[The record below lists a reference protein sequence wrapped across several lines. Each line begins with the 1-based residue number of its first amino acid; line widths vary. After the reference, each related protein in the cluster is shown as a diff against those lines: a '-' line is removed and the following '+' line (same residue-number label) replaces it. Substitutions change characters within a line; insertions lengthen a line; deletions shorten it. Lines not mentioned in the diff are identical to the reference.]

1 MKIKVFLIGCVI
13 LELNLNKELSVF
25 LEDLKYD
32 IWGGLV
38 WNVGRWFICFVF
50 KFVLFRSKFNVS

>member
-38 WNVGRWFICFVF
+38 LECGEVIYLFCF
-50 KFVLFRSKFNVS
+50 

>member
-1 MKIKVFLIGCVI
+1 MKIKASSTGRVI
-13 LELNLNKELSVF
+13 LEPNLNKESSVF

-38 WNVGRWFICFVF
+38 LECGEVTYPPC
-50 KFVLFRSKFNVS
+50 L